1 MKRITLFISILTLAL
16 VTPIANQM
24 NAGSTAAAGNSA
36 LAATIQKPKGDE
48 LTEVFQ
54 QIYPLSPTGRV
65 HISNINGDVH
75 INVWDQNSVKVDAV
89 KRAYSQQRLSEATI
103 DVTNT
108 EDSVK
113 IKTKYHQNQN
123 SGGNRDDSAASVEY
137 TLTVPRGARLQGAE
151 LVNGS
156 LDVEG
161 LQGDVNASLVNG
173 AVKAERLG
181 GEVKLSTVNGRIAV
195 NAAGLEN
202 AKGVALN
209 SVNGAIELVVPS
221 GASANVEA
229 STIHGPITNDF
240 GLTEEK
246 GQYVG
251 RNLSGQIGSGGPRV
265 RLNNVNGSIAIKR
278 GGGMEM

>member
-1 MKRITLFISILTLAL
+1 
-16 VTPIANQM
+16 
-24 NAGSTAAAGNSA
+24 
-36 LAATIQKPKGDE
+36 
-48 LTEVFQ
+48 
-54 QIYPLSPTGRV
+54 
-65 HISNINGDVH
+65 
-75 INVWDQNSVKVDAV
+75 VKVDAV

-113 IKTKYHQNQN
+113 IKTNYPRNQN
-123 SGGNRDDSAASVEY
+123 FGGNRDDSAASVEY
-137 TLTVPRGARLQGAE
+137 TLTVPRGARLQGAD

-156 LDVEG
+156 LDIEG

-173 AVKAERLG
+173 AVKAQRLS

-195 NAAGLEN
+195 NASGLEN
-202 AKGVALN
+202 AKGVNLN

-221 GASANVEA
+221 GAGANVAA

-251 RNLSGQIGSGGPRV
+251 RNLSGQIGTGGPKV
-265 RLNNVNGSIAIKR
+265 RLNNVNGSINIKR
-278 GGGMEM
+278 GGATEM

>member
-1 MKRITLFISILTLAL
+1 MKRITLFITILALAL
-16 VTPIANQM
+16 VSSITNQT
-24 NAGSTAAAGNSA
+24 NAGSTTAAGAHTS
-36 LAATIQKPKGDE
+36 QKPKGDE

-89 KRAYSQQRLSEATI
+89 KRAYSQLRLSEATI

-113 IKTKYHQNQN
+113 IKTKYAQNQN
-123 SGGNRDDSAASVEY
+123 FGGNREDSAASVEY

-156 LDVEG
+156 LDIEG
-161 LQGDVNASLVNG
+161 LHGDVNASLVNG
-173 AVKAERLG
+173 AVKAQRLS

-195 NAAGLEN
+195 DAAGLEN

-221 GASANVEA
+221 GAGANVAA

-251 RNLSGQIGSGGPRV
+251 RNLRGQIGSGGPSV
-265 RLNNVNGSIAIKR
+265 RLNNVNGSISIKR
-278 GGGMEM
+278 GGGLEM